1 MQESEATPGHRLSS
15 GVAVVRPGNDGFEFL
30 LLRAYQH
37 WDFPKGLVEA
47 GETPI
52 QAAVREVKEE
62 TSISDLDF
70 LWGEHY
76 MDTGPYNR
84 GKVARYYLAKTLA
97 TDIYLPINPD
107 LGKPEH
113 VEFRWCSYRDGLDL
127 TSARVRPVFNWAANI
142 LKIE

>member
-1 MQESEATPGHRLSS
+1 MSEATPGHRISA
-15 GVAVVRPGNDGFEFL
+15 GVVVVRPNEADFEFL

-47 GETPI
+47 GETSL
-52 QAAVREVKEE
+52 QAAVREVEEE

-70 LWGEHY
+70 QWGEHY
-76 MDTGPYNR
+76 LDTGPYNR
-84 GKVARYYLAKTLA
+84 GKTARYYLAQTRK

-113 VEFRWCSYRDGLDL
+113 VEFRWCEYRESMKL
-127 TSARVRPVFNWAANI
+127 TSARVRPVVNWAANI
-142 LKIE
+142 LKID